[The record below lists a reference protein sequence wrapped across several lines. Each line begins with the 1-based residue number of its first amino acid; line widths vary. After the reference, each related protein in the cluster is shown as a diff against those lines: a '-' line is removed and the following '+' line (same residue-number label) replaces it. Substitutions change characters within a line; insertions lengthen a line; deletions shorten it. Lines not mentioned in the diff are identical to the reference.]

1 MKTLTIKESTTSKIQ
16 KGFKKCID
24 RATLC
29 FVSVQEWQTG
39 INQKLEPFLQ
49 EKESLKDEEVAQLG
63 KKDPEAYP

>member
-1 MKTLTIKESTTSKIQ
+1 M
-16 KGFKKCID
+16 
-24 RATLC
+24 
-29 FVSVQEWQTG
+29 SVQEWQTG